1 MIKLTLSA
9 PMFALLPEHE
19 RATAVAPR
27 EVALEGESWP
37 DVVREI
43 RRRFPDLANRVLTPS
58 DTLRPAFVLV
68 INDEVV
74 PGGDGSFEIV
84 AGDQLY
90 MIAAIAGG

>member
-19 RATAVAPR
+19 RAAAPAPR
-27 EVALEGESWP
+27 VVRLDGDSWP
-37 DVVREI
+37 DVVLEI
-43 RRRFPDLANRVLTPS
+43 RRRFPDLANRVLSPG

-68 INDEVV
+68 VNDEVM

-90 MIAAIAGG
+90 MLAAIAGG